1 MDVGPIRHLGWR
13 QVVADT
19 MTGQE
24 RDPIHPQCANRY
36 RCTWTSE
43 WRLDRL
49 LLDAAEFLNCIESA
63 SADDAEQCQDVL
75 PSVNAE
81 SADDGI
87 LLGCDNSSAILH
99 VGAYRIMGGS
109 ARMALV
115 KEQKTSI
122 IEDFRVHDTDT
133 GSPEVQVAV
142 LTERINQLTGHLRIN
157 KHDHHS
163 RRGLLQMVGKR
174 RRLLAYLN
182 KKDPERY
189 RTTIARLGLRK

>member
-1 MDVGPIRHLGWR
+1 
-13 QVVADT
+13 
-19 MTGQE
+19 
-24 RDPIHPQCANRY
+24 
-36 RCTWTSE
+36 
-43 WRLDRL
+43 
-49 LLDAAEFLNCIESA
+49 
-63 SADDAEQCQDVL
+63 
-75 PSVNAE
+75 
-81 SADDGI
+81 
-87 LLGCDNSSAILH
+87 
-99 VGAYRIMGGS
+99 
-109 ARMALV
+109 MALV

-189 RTTIARLGLRK
+189 RSTIARLGLRK